1 MESVAEILKSKRDQT
16 VHTTTPTTSVQ
27 DAMKLMAEKGIGAL
41 VVVEHG
47 EVVGIVTE
55 RDYAHKVEADVR
67 GGAPTL
73 VRDIMTGAVISV
85 RPDQTSADCIALMGR
100 NKLRHLPV
108 MDGGALVGM
117 ISIRDLVNG
126 IIALL

>member
-1 MESVAEILKSKRDQT
+1 MESVAEILRSKQDQT
-16 VHTTTPTTSVQ
+16 VHTTAPTTSVQ

-55 RDYAHKVEADVR
+55 RDYAHKVEPTARAGQPTPVR
-67 GGAPTL
+67 E
-73 VRDIMTGAVISV
+73 IMTASVITV
-85 RPDQTSADCIALMGR
+85 RPDQTSADCIALMGKH
-100 NKLRHLPV
+100 KLRHLPV
-108 MDGGALVGM
+108 MDDGVLIGM
-117 ISIRDLVNG
+117 VSIRDLVNS